1 MKRAATFLLLAALV
15 VGLSLAAQQ
24 PDVQA
29 QVATVTATW
38 TLVPSAT
45 LGGVTVFVPD
55 QVNVRVG
62 PGTQFDQVGVL
73 IAGQTAP
80 AVGRTE
86 FGEWIQI
93 EYFGAPGDRAWVF
106 APLVVLREGTID
118 ELQVATAPPT
128 ATRPPTATFAPGVGP
143 GGTPLPTR
151 LPTFTP
157 APPVVQP
164 TFAPPD
170 VGGGGFPP
178 ALIII
183 GLFVVGILSGIV
195 AILRQRG

>member
-1 MKRAATFLLLAALV
+1 MRRIVSPIALAVLLVLALLTVQGFAAL
-15 VGLSLAAQQ
+15 AQGTT
-24 PDVQA
+24 P
-29 QVATVTATW
+29 TPTL

-45 LGGVTVFVPD
+45 LGGPTVYVPD

-62 PGTQFDQVGVL
+62 PGTQYEQVGVL

-80 AVGRTE
+80 AVGRSE

-93 EYFGAPGDRAWVF
+93 EYPGAPGNRAWVF
-106 APLVVLREGTID
+106 APLVVIREGVLED
-118 ELQVATAPPT
+118 LPVATAPPT
-128 ATRPPTATFAPGVGP
+128 ATLPPTPTFAPGIGP

-157 APPVVQP
+157 APPVPQP
-164 TFAPPD
+164 TFESPD

-183 GLFVVGILSGIV
+183 GLFVVGILSGV
-195 AILRQRG
+195 VSILRQRG